1 MRDRLG
7 DLAKAKKAPADD
19 DDEDVEMGGFS
30 GGGDAQLNKFFQQV
44 QEIRE
49 HIENI
54 EQNTKRIEA
63 LYTASLGAAMEDQVT
78 RGNREAEN
86 LVFDTNKIATTV
98 KNKLRAMKTEIQ
110 QYDKEDEE
118 NKGGV
123 SVEGRLRA
131 SQHSALSKKFV
142 DIMAEYQD
150 VQAKCKTKFKQRM
163 ERQYRIVQ
171 PDATQEQVDSALE
184 GNQAGGAIFSAQ
196 FLAAS
201 QRAEAKKA
209 LKDIQERHVEIL
221 KLEESLRELHQL
233 FLDMQLLVEAQGQM
247 LNEIEKS
254 VDKAVDYTEK
264 GVSEMKKAV
273 KYQKKSRK
281 KMFILICCLIVLV
294 IVILVPTLVTQ
305 IPKN

>member
-1 MRDRLG
+1 
-7 DLAKAKKAPADD
+7 
-19 DDEDVEMGGFS
+19 MGGFS

-78 RGNREAEN
+78 RTPPFYLLSLSLSLMSSLFWSRSFLAGGNREAEN

-98 KNKLRAMKTEIQ
+98 KNKLRGIGSGFLLHSLVWNLIASRVSSLLPFFAAMKTEIQ

-163 ERQYRIVQ
+163 ERQYRIGNFHFNSSTPHGNLPHLTSPHLTSPPLMQ
-171 PDATQEQVDSALE
+171 SNPTPPRSRWTRRWRATR
-184 GNQAGGAIFSAQ
+184 
-196 FLAAS
+196 LAVRS
-201 QRAEAKKA
+201 SRHSSSPRA
-209 LKDIQERHVEIL
+209 RGP
-221 KLEESLRELHQL
+221 RP
-233 FLDMQLLVEAQGQM
+233 
-247 LNEIEKS
+247 
-254 VDKAVDYTEK
+254 
-264 GVSEMKKAV
+264 
-273 KYQKKSRK
+273 RR
-281 KMFILICCLIVLV
+281 
-294 IVILVPTLVTQ
+294 P
-305 IPKN
+305 